1 MDKKEYVQIPLSL
14 ILLTVYCWVS
24 LISVVYILSESP
36 FEKTKFTFPRVL
48 SVRDDFLVGDG
59 ILCPSITLIAGTTY
73 CCTCEDLCE
82 FIRASVLL
90 DWMLLFCWCLLS
102 PLAPK
107 MCLLLFHSVPWTL
120 KAGIWCN
127 CLILEWVFQGLSLSA
142 NYVVMGLYFL

>member
-1 MDKKEYVQIPLSL
+1 M
-14 ILLTVYCWVS
+14 
-24 LISVVYILSESP
+24 VYILSESP

-90 DWMLLFCWCLLS
+90 CVEESFGVVFVFGVIHPLWLLTVFLSSLL
-102 PLAPK
+102 
-107 MCLLLFHSVPWTL
+107 HS
-120 KAGIWCN
+120 
-127 CLILEWVFQGLSLSA
+127 SLGPEGR
-142 NYVVMGLYFL
+142 V